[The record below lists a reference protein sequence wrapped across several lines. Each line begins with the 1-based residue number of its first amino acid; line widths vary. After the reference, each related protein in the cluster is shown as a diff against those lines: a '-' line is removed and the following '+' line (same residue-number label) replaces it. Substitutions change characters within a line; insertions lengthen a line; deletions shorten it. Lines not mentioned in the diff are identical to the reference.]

1 METTEPG
8 TRPTA
13 KSATDDTNGA
23 LLRKRA
29 AQLFWQGYTVSEIAK
44 QLRKSY
50 STVDSWKRRDG
61 WREAPV
67 HARVGCTID
76 RRLCLLIDKEQK
88 TDGDF
93 KEIEALSKQLERM
106 ARVEKFQAGGN
117 EADLNPNIKNRNK
130 KRKGRKHK
138 NALSEEEELAL
149 RDAFEGALFDYQ
161 RTWAKNI
168 RYRIRNILKSRQI
181 GATWY
186 FAREAFMDALETGDN
201 QIFLSASRNQAEVFR
216 SYIIE
221 FVREVTGKEL
231 KGNPLVL
238 ENGATLYFLSTN
250 SRTAQ
255 SYHGHLYVD
264 EYFWIP
270 RYKDL
275 NKVASGMAA
284 HKKWRKTYISTPS
297 TLGHEAYGFW
307 SGRDFNK
314 GRADEDKVE
323 IDISHDALKEGA
335 LCADGQWRQII
346 SIEDA
351 EAAGC
356 DLFDIEA
363 LKQEYA
369 PDDFANLFMCVFI
382 DDAQSVFKLATLQNC
397 MVDAWYAWDDFRPTR
412 KRPFGN
418 KEVWIGYDPSRTR
431 DDASCVVIAP
441 PGLEGGK
448 FRVLET
454 LRFNNMNFEH
464 QAKEI
469 RKLTN
474 RYTVTHIGID
484 ASGMG
489 IGLYELV
496 KGFFPRTTK
505 ITYSVEVKN
514 RLVAKAK
521 HVIENG
527 RFEFDA
533 GLTDLANAFM
543 TIHRSST
550 ASGKQITYQ
559 ASRTETT
566 GHADKAWAAMHAL
579 AHESIVPLDDVGRAK
594 KSTVE
599 IF

>member
-1 METTEPG
+1 MDTPDNETKP
-8 TRPTA
+8 A
-13 KSATDDTNGA
+13 ADNTNGA

-29 AQLFWQGYTVSEIAK
+29 AQLFWQGYTVAEISK
-44 QLRKSY
+44 QLGKSY
-50 STVDSWKRRDG
+50 STIDSWKRRDG

-67 HARVGCTID
+67 HERVGSTLD
-76 RRLCLLIDKEQK
+76 RRLCLLVDKEEK
-88 TDGDF
+88 TPGDY
-93 KEIEALSKQLERM
+93 KEIEALGKQLERM
-106 ARVEKFQAGGN
+106 ARVEKFQNGGN
-117 EADLNPNIKNRNK
+117 EADLNPKVKNRNK

-138 NALSEEEELAL
+138 NALTDEEEAAL
-149 RDAFEGALFDYQ
+149 VAEWEKALFNYQ
-161 RTWAKNI
+161 KLWNAHRDQ
-168 RYRIRNILKSRQI
+168 RIRDILKSRQV

-221 FVREVTGKEL
+221 FVRDVTGKEL

-323 IDISHDALKEGA
+323 IDISHDALKHGM
-335 LCADGQWRQII
+335 LCADGQWRQMLT
-346 SIEDA
+346 IEDA
-351 EAAGC
+351 EVAGC
-356 DLFDIEA
+356 DLFDIDA
-363 LKQEYA
+363 LKLEYA

-382 DDAQSVFKLATLQNC
+382 DDAHSVFKLATLQNC
-397 MVDAWYAWDDFRPTR
+397 MVDAWYAWDDFRPVR

-441 PGLEGGK
+441 PGLDGGK
-448 FRVLET
+448 FRALEK

-469 RKLTN
+469 KKLTE
-474 RYTVTHIGID
+474 RYNVTHIGID

-489 IGLYELV
+489 VGLYELV
-496 KGFFPRTTK
+496 KGFYPRALK

-521 HVIENG
+521 QVIENG

-533 GLTDLANAFM
+533 GWTDMANAFM
-543 TIHRSST
+543 TIHRSVT
-550 ASGKQITYQ
+550 ASGKQISYQ

-566 GHADKAWAAMHAL
+566 GHADQAWAVMHAL
-579 AHESIVPLDDVGRAK
+579 AQGDIVSLDSAGRPK

>member
-1 METTEPG
+1 MASQKNIDNTHG
-8 TRPTA
+8 
-13 KSATDDTNGA
+13 
-23 LLRKRA
+23 RKRA
-29 AQLFWQGYTVSEIAK
+29 RQLFFQGYSVGEIAK
-44 QLRKSY
+44 QIKKPY

-67 HARVGCTID
+67 HERVGATID
-76 RRLCLLIDKEQK
+76 QRLCLLIDKEHK

-93 KEIEALSKQLERM
+93 KEIDQLSKQLERM
-106 ARVEKFQAGGN
+106 ARVKKYQKGGN
-117 EADLNPNIKNRNK
+117 EADLNPKVKNRNK
-130 KRKGRKHK
+130 NQRHKKHK
-138 NALSEEEELAL
+138 NYLSEEDEVAL
-149 RDAFEGALFDYQ
+149 RDAFEEPLFDFQ
-161 RTWAKNI
+161 RTWLDNI
-168 RYRIRNILKSRQI
+168 KQRIRNILKSRQI

-186 FAREAFMDALETGDN
+186 FAREAFMNALETGDN

-216 SYIIE
+216 TYIVE
-221 FVREVTGKEL
+221 FVREVTGKTL
-231 KGNPLVL
+231 KGNPLIL
-238 ENGATLYFLSTN
+238 PNGATLYFLSTN

-314 GRADEDKVE
+314 GRADNDKVE
-323 IDISHDALKEGA
+323 IDTSHEALKDGK
-335 LCADGQWRQII
+335 LCADGQWRQVIT
-346 SIEDA
+346 IEDA
-351 EAAGC
+351 GSAGC
-356 DLFDIEA
+356 DLFDIDA
-363 LKQEYA
+363 LKLEYA
-369 PDDFANLFMCVFI
+369 PDDFANLFMCVFV
-382 DDAQSVFKLATLQNC
+382 DDAHSVFKLKTLQSC
-397 MVDAWYAWDDFRPTR
+397 MVDGWHAWTDFRPIR
-412 KRPFGN
+412 KRPFGH
-418 KEVWIGYDPSRTR
+418 KEVWIGYDPSRTQ
-431 DDASCVVIAP
+431 DNASCVVIAP
-441 PGLEGGK
+441 PGLDGGK

-469 RKLTN
+469 RKLTKKYN
-474 RYTVTHIGID
+474 VTHIGID

-496 KGFFPRTTK
+496 KGFFPRALK

-521 HVIENG
+521 HIIDNG

-533 GLTDLANAFM
+533 SQTDMANAFM
-543 TIHRSST
+543 SIHRTAT

-566 GHADKAWAAMHAL
+566 GHADVAWAAMHAV
-579 AHESIVPLDDVGRAK
+579 ANENIVPLEELGRAK
-594 KSTVE
+594 RSTVE
-599 IF
+599 TF